1 MKTRKIPE
9 RTCVVTREKYPKK
22 ELLRIVRSKEG
33 IVEADV
39 TGKKNGRGAYIKADL
54 KTLELTKKNKSL
66 EHALQVEIPS
76 EVYDEIELII
86 KENNK

>member
-33 IVEADV
+33 IVEVDV
-39 TGKKNGRGAYIKADL
+39 TGKKNGRGAYIHK
-54 KTLELTKKNKSL
+54 
-66 EHALQVEIPS
+66 
-76 EVYDEIELII
+76 DEESIELAR
-86 KENNK
+86 KSRVLDRALECQTTDELYDRMYKFLDV